1 MFFFLCIAV
10 IHIIIVMNKRL
21 NYTILVALFALVLQ
35 ANAQTTTSEN
45 THKGFNITANV
56 TGGACSYLFW
66 SDTYIQAGGGVG
78 FRYDFNRFWGIY
90 TSLDYENVFKP
101 ANHDSYQYLRIPV
114 EMEFHTRHFYA
125 RGGLSFGI
133 GLKAWTAANAKECV
147 NIGETMLELGG
158 RIPLTPNDIL
168 TIGASTNMSV
178 GFDKVYHDGVA
189 NPGLSPSPPRFGAC
203 LRLGYEHRF

>member
-1 MFFFLCIAV
+1 M
-10 IHIIIVMNKRL
+10 VMIKRL
-21 NYTILVALFALVLQ
+21 NYIILVAVLALSIQ
-35 ANAQTTTSEN
+35 SNAQTTTSES
-45 THKGFNITANV
+45 TYKGFNITANA
-56 TGGACSYLFW
+56 TGGMCSYLFW
-66 SDTYIQAGGGVG
+66 SDTYIQTGGGVG
-78 FRYDFNRFWGIY
+78 FRYDFSRFWGIY

-158 RIPLTPNDIL
+158 RIPLTPYDIL

-189 NPGLSPSPPRFGAC
+189 HPGLSPSPPRFGAC
-203 LRLGYEHRF
+203 LKLGYEHCF

>member
-1 MFFFLCIAV
+1 MHKTTLILAFLVVVTCG
-10 IHIIIVMNKRL
+10 R
-21 NYTILVALFALVLQ
+21 
-35 ANAQTTTSEN
+35 AQTTTSDN
-45 THKGFNITANV
+45 TYKGFNITANV
-56 TGGACSYLFW
+56 TGGMCSYLFW

-78 FRYDFNRFWGIY
+78 FRYDFSRFWGIY

-133 GLKAWTAANAKECV
+133 GLKAWTAANAKECI
-147 NIGETMLELGG
+147 NIGGTTLELGG
-158 RIPLTPNDIL
+158 RIPLTTKDIL
-168 TIGASTNMSV
+168 TIGVNTNISV

-189 NPGLSPSPPRFGAC
+189 HPGLSPSPPRFGAC
-203 LRLGYEHRF
+203 LKLSYEHCF